1 MTVGKIFYPS
11 MISALTGQG
20 PSPGLS
26 RPCFSLMP
34 LFLLGAL
41 LWRSLLLHQIQG
53 PDTQIALKAHVEIA
67 AGDVEE
73 S

>member
-1 MTVGKIFYPS
+1 

-53 PDTQIALKAHVEIA
+53 PDAQIGLKAYVKIA
-67 AGDVEE
+67 TRDLEE